1 MSRIPGSPAAHVPP
15 SCSWCG
21 PWGANVLAP
30 RITGHASL
38 HLWTHAS
45 PSAAHACMPVCTYV
59 STSVHVYVCGLRSAG
74 GGDSTEDDAT
84 QTSRAQASERPRTR
98 RQS

>member
-21 PWGANVLAP
+21 PWGATVLAP

-38 HLWTHAS
+38 HLWTPAS
-45 PSAAHACMPVCTYV
+45 PSAAHACMPVCPYV

-84 QTSRAQASERPRTR
+84 QTSRAQ
-98 RQS
+98 

>member
-1 MSRIPGSPAAHVPP
+1 MSRIPGSPAAPAPRRTTECMRVCKCVSTRVH
-15 SCSWCG
+15 
-21 PWGANVLAP
+21 VLA
-30 RITGHASL
+30 
-38 HLWTHAS
+38 
-45 PSAAHACMPVCTYV
+45 
-59 STSVHVYVCGLRSAG
+59 CGLRSAG